1 MKQLAKKILQ
11 AILGFDRYLFTFA
24 VFKIKTFHWDK
35 KESDFFHFLN
45 LMEKTDH
52 VLDVGS
58 NIGVTSVLLSQ
69 HLKQGKV
76 YSFEPLPPNY
86 KTLDKVVSYYQCPNV
101 EVFKFAVGDENKEVE
116 MVLPEVNNVKMQGLS
131 HVVHK
136 DLTEF
141 NDGGRFT
148 TELKRLDGL
157 EVLQSV
163 KIKGIKLDVENF
175 EYFALRGAEAIL
187 KRDRPIVYTELWE
200 NDNRGKCFAYMQS
213 LGYSIQVQVGGELV
227 NYLPEKHDTQ
237 NFFLMP
243 GKTDG

>member
-11 AILGFDRYLFTFA
+11 TLLGFERYLFTFA

-45 LMEKTDH
+45 LMEKDAQ

-69 HLKQGKV
+69 HLNQGKV

-86 KTLDKVVSYYQCPNV
+86 KTLEKVVEYYKCPNIQL
-101 EVFKFAVGDENKEVE
+101 FKFAVGEEDKKVE
-116 MVLPEVNNVKMQGLS
+116 MVLPEVDSVQMQGLS
-131 HVVHK
+131 HVVHQ

-141 NDGGRFT
+141 NEGKRFT
-148 TELKRLDGL
+148 TDLKRLDGL
-157 EVLQSV
+157 AELQGV
-163 KIKGIKLDVENF
+163 TIKGIKLDVENF
-175 EYFALRGAEAIL
+175 EFFALRGAEAIL
-187 KRDRPIVYTELWE
+187 KRDHPIVYTELWE
-200 NDNRGKCFAYMQS
+200 NDNRRKCFEYMEE
-213 LGYSIQVQVGGELV
+213 LGYSIHIHEGGKLIPYV
-227 NYLPEKHDTQ
+227 PEKHDTQ

-243 GKTDG
+243 